1 MALTSPRFQRN
12 KRIQNAAKSQPSL
25 KKGET
30 SEGVEILQQ
39 ALSDLGF
46 SMPKSINRSGIPDG
60 IFGSETEATVKA
72 FQARQGLTMDG
83 IAGKETFDRLD
94 TIFSILERTER
105 TKLILEVQAP
115 PSFGKRNIS

>member
-1 MALTSPRFQRN
+1 MALTTPRFQRN
-12 KRIQNAAKSQPSL
+12 KRIQNAANSKPSL

-46 SMPKSINRSGIPDG
+46 SMPRSINRSGLPDG
-60 IFGSETEATVKA
+60 IFGSETEATVKS
-72 FQARQGLTMDG
+72 FQARQGLTIDG

-94 TIFSILERTER
+94 TIFSILESAER
-105 TKLILEVQAP
+105 SKLIGEVQLP
-115 PSFGKRNIS
+115 PSLGKRSIS